1 MSFLS
6 KAGAFIS
13 AAVITASCTSM
24 TIREDRIMTDNNAIS
39 ASAPVSVSASPLISR
54 NVPAYSGTNPAT
66 ASAGND
72 EHYFSFWSGTAPDYL
87 AYDLSG
93 VPEEQRKE
101 VSAVWYTTSTFDRI
115 GQYVNQNMIPT
126 DYNVEVNA
134 APGGTYPTE
143 GWVTVEEVRGKTYG
157 SMMHTF
163 DMTGYNWIRLNVLKA
178 DGEEGRNISLNLDV
192 HSGKA
197 DTWLFLGDSITA
209 GGMNNCYGT
218 GFATYLNQIDAGFFP
233 VQINGGIGGIT
244 STDGIQNID
253 KWLSDCPA
261 RFVSIAYGT
270 NDCWGNPGNAD
281 NFYNNTKA
289 MIDKI
294 LEAGRIPVLPKIPGS
309 TNADVG
315 NNVPLFNAKIEQLWS
330 EYEGRLIKGPDF
342 EAFFNEHPEGL
353 SGDGVHPSSEGYDM
367 MRQVWAQEMYKAVYE
382 NGAAQTEPVT
392 EAPETQPITEA
403 PKPVT
408 YGDANTDGHID
419 VSDAVA
425 VLQYVANQEKYPLT
439 EEGLVSA
446 DIDGQPGITGSDA
459 ITIQK
464 IDAGIIKLEDLPLK

>member
-1 MSFLS
+1 MRIYGM
-6 KAGAFIS
+6 AGAFLI
-13 AAVITASCTSM
+13 AATLTASFAGITDRGGIYPM
-24 TIREDRIMTDNNAIS
+24 TEKVYAADS
-39 ASAPVSVSASPLISR
+39 AEASPLISR

-66 ASAGND
+66 AVAGND

-101 VSAVWYTTSTFDRI
+101 VSAVWYTTGCFDRI
-115 GQYVNQNMIPT
+115 GQYINQNMVPT
-126 DYNVEVNA
+126 DYDVEVNA
-134 APGGTYPTE
+134 APGGEYPKD
-143 GWVTVEEVRGKTYG
+143 GWVKVKEVRGSTYG
-157 SMMHTF
+157 SMLHTL

-178 DGEEGRNISLNLDV
+178 DGAEGKNISLNMDI

-218 GFATYLNQIDAGFFP
+218 GFATYLSQLAPDFFP

-244 STDGIQNID
+244 STDGIENID
-253 KWLSDCPA
+253 KWLEDCPA
-261 RFVSIAYGT
+261 RYVSIAYGT
-270 NDCWGNPGNAD
+270 NDCWGNPGNAGK
-281 NFYNNTKA
+281 YYENTKA
-289 MIDKI
+289 MIDRI
-294 LEAGRIPVLPKIPGS
+294 LAAGRIPVLPKIPGS

-315 NNVPLFNAKIEQLWS
+315 SNVPLFNAKIDQLWS
-330 EYEGRLIKGPDF
+330 EYEGKLIKGPDF
-342 EAFFNEHPEGL
+342 EAFFNEHPDGL

-382 NGAAQTEPVT
+382 GGAAIPARTET
-392 EAPETQPITEA
+392 SAPA
-403 PKPVT
+403 AVK
-408 YGDANTDGHID
+408 YGDANNDGKVD

-425 VLQYVANQEKYPLT
+425 VLQYVANQTKYPLS
-439 EEGLVSA
+439 EEGLVNA
-446 DIDGQPGITGSDA
+446 DIDGQPGLTGTDA

-464 IDAGIIKLEDLPLK
+464 MDAGIIRADELPLK